1 MAKQK
6 DITFNQLN
14 QIKPVTDSQKIVFDS
29 WKNGLNQFLFGCA
42 GTGKTFVSLYL
53 ALQDVL
59 KNETPYDKVIMVRS
73 LIPTREIGFLPG
85 DEEDKAALYQVPYSN
100 MMQFMFEQPNEQAF
114 SMLYD
119 RIKAQGSFYFL
130 STSFLRGL
138 TFDNSIIIV
147 DECQNLNFHELD
159 TIITRVGQDSKIM
172 FCGDF
177 SQSDLTKMSERNG
190 LMSFLQILQ
199 EMEEF
204 NCTEFDIGDIVRSGF
219 VRNYLIQKTKLGM
232 AIE

>member
-1 MAKQK
+1 MSKK
-6 DITFNQLN
+6 IEITNSDLVK
-14 QIKPVTDSQKIVFDS
+14 IEPVTDNQKVVFES
-29 WKNGLNQFLFGCA
+29 YKKGQNQFLYGCA
-42 GTGKTFVSLYL
+42 GTGKTFVTLYL
-53 ALQDVL
+53 AMQEVL
-59 KNETPYDKVIMVRS
+59 RNDTPYDRVVMVRS

-100 MMQFMFEQPNEQAF
+100 MVQFMFKQPNEQAF

-119 RIKAQGSFYFL
+119 RIKSQGSFYFL

-147 DECQNLNFHELD
+147 HECQNLNFHELD
-159 TIITRVGQDSKIM
+159 TIVTRVGQDSKIM

-177 SQSDLTKMSERNG
+177 MQTDLSKVNERNG
-190 LMSFLQILQ
+190 LHDFLRILE

-204 NCTEFDIGDIVRSGF
+204 NCLEFNIGDIVRSGF

-232 AIE
+232 GIE